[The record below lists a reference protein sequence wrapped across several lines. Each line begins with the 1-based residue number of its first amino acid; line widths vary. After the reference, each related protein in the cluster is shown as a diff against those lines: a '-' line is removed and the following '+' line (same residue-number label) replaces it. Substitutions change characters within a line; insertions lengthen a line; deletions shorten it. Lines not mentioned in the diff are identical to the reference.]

1 MLLSGSEEVDV
12 DLIELQVVR
21 KPRTKMY
28 GSSDR
33 GDFQSDLLGEHF
45 FVCLFIV
52 SFSWQRYMG
61 RDQSGRA
68 SVACSCFMGDSVTP
82 YPFSTENTEVS

>member
-1 MLLSGSEEVDV
+1 MLLSGSEEVDI

-21 KPRTKMY
+21 EPRTKMY

-45 FVCLFIV
+45 FLFVCLQYH
-52 SFSWQRYMG
+52 SLG
-61 RDQSGRA
+61 RDKWEGIK
-68 SVACSCFMGDSVTP
+68 VG
-82 YPFSTENTEVS
+82 E